1 MQIAPHIHRLGNSS
15 IVNSYLVE
23 ESGEVTII
31 DAGCPASTGISPASW
46 RRWVGPSPMCA
57 RSC

>member
-1 MQIAPHIHRLGNSS
+1 MKIAPSIHRLGDRS

-31 DAGCPASTGISPASW
+31 DAWTGGVQEAIRLVRERAAA
-46 RRWVGPSPMCA
+46 A
-57 RSC
+57 RD